1 MLRREGNRFQE
12 VRVDLVV
19 DDLDAV
25 ASQMLTYQ
33 EDGELPLE
41 GRDSVLVVGIGA
53 DAGKGE
59 FSKALHS
66 CILLI

>member
-1 MLRREGNRFQE
+1 
-12 VRVDLVV
+12 
-19 DDLDAV
+19 
-25 ASQMLTYQ
+25 
-33 EDGELPLE
+33 LE
-41 GRDSVLVVGIGA
+41 GRYSVLVVGIGA